1 MNSSRGFPKKKK
13 NVYLTNSDKTLIF
26 HLVKLFCAPHYC
38 IVKYITVCSCRWPEA
53 GVSNVYSGVV
63 GGVEGGAVGV
73 VVAHWSSSAALTP
86 LVFAWPPVLVAAGL
100 SWNHNTHWV
109 SHAVF

>member
-1 MNSSRGFPKKKK
+1 MINTHWKVFQYLSS
-13 NVYLTNSDKTLIF
+13 NQLIKSTF
-26 HLVKLFCAPHYC
+26 
-38 IVKYITVCSCRWPEA
+38 SGRWPEA

-63 GGVEGGAVGV
+63 GGVDGGAVGV

-86 LVFAWPPVLVAAGL
+86 FVFAWPPILVAAGL

-109 SHAVF
+109 SLKRTWTNKSENLLIRD